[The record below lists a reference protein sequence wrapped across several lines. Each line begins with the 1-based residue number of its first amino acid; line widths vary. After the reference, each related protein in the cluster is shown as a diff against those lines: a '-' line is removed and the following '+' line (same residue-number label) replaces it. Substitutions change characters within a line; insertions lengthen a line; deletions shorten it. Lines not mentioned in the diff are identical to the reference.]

1 MQRRLRGG
9 KACALVAVIVAA
21 GFLGGCAVQ
30 KAAKPAGGMIIEE
43 DVGRVIKLADGS
55 TCTEPANLGEARQLP
70 GAQQVKALFDSDADL
85 KEVME
90 QANKLKATDTA
101 VEAAFFDVCR
111 AYSKGEITKEVFGK
125 DRSIY
130 LELRQALLMQGI
142 KAWVDKKDG
151 IKDAGKVCM
160 AVVAGDTANSKNTAR
175 WVPETT
181 TVDDCALF
189 AHKAGAGDVLLGCT
203 EGQWKNHWAKK
214 IVGTGPLGA
223 KSRGQMVRD
232 TNAVPDPNCG
242 WL

>member
-1 MQRRLRGG
+1 MRRSLQGG
-9 KACALVAVIVAA
+9 FACVLAAVLLA
-21 GFLGGCAVQ
+21 GCSG
-30 KAAKPAGGMIIEE
+30 AKVEKQEGVKIEE
-43 DVGRVIKLADGS
+43 DVGRVVMLPDGS
-55 TCTEPANLGEARQLP
+55 TCTEPASMGEARELP
-70 GAQQVKALFDSDADL
+70 GALQAKELFASEGRAEEALELAKKAR
-85 KEVME
+85 V
-90 QANKLKATDTA
+90 TDTE

-111 AYSKGEITKEVFGK
+111 AYSKGEIKKDVFEK
-125 DRSIY
+125 DRLIY
-130 LELRQALLMQGI
+130 LELRQSLLAQGI

-160 AVVAGDTANSKNTAR
+160 LVFAADTANSRNTSR
-175 WVPETT
+175 WVPEST

-223 KSRGQMVRD
+223 KGRGQMVRD
-232 TNAVPDPNCG
+232 TSAAPEPNCG